1 MTKARYAR
9 TTTQV
14 GGAEAQA
21 IKEDALVVRPG
32 VPQSAALIYKRDQPA
47 SDVERAKILGHLYTG
62 LGMAAGVG
70 GALGGALGAY
80 GLGYLAWL
88 WSPLDRT
95 DLFVLLAMLWLLVML
110 VVFLITV
117 GVWTYRRHTLDERM
131 IEDDLLVYD
140 EQRASIEVLRE
151 ELTAAKA
158 TQAEAVAQA
167 YQYSD
172 KLELDLR
179 ALTDEYNSL
188 AKRWREQHKGQVILA
203 RETDVQRAARV
214 IAYAWS
220 REESTARA
228 RITGEA
234 GKTRYGVVISQS
246 VWAAVMRQMVAGGL
260 ARKSGDGGAYE
271 ILARA
276 VSDIH
281 RLFGLRPEEAPLTP
295 PPPVAQSTAKDSLE
309 SWLVGEPNQPD
320 AAGEGW

>member
-14 GGAEAQA
+14 GGAEAKA
-21 IKEDALVVRPG
+21 VNEDALVVRPG

-47 SDVERAKILGHLYTG
+47 SDVERAKILGHFYTG

-88 WSPLDRT
+88 WSPLDRG
-95 DLFVLLAMLWLLVML
+95 DLFVLLAGLWLLVML

-140 EQRASIEVLRE
+140 EQRASIEGLRE
-151 ELTAAKA
+151 ELTAAKV
-158 TQAEAVAQA
+158 QRAEAVAQA
-167 YQYSD
+167 YQYAD

-179 ALTDEYNSL
+179 ALTDQYNDL
-188 AKRWREQHKGQVILA
+188 AKRWRESHKGQIILA
-203 RETDVQRAARV
+203 RETDEQRAARV
-214 IAYAWS
+214 VALAWS
-220 REESTARA
+220 QGESTARA
-228 RITGEA
+228 RLTGEA
-234 GKTRYGVVISQS
+234 GKVRYGVVISQT
-246 VWAAVMRQMVAGGL
+246 VWAAVMRRMVVGGL

-281 RLFGLRPEEAPLTP
+281 TLFGLAPENAPLPP
-295 PPPVAQSTAKDSLE
+295 PPPVARATANESLE
-309 SWLVGEPNQPD
+309 GWLVGEPNQPV
-320 AAGEGW
+320 